1 MGYGDLRH
9 LERDVP
15 AMSDDLGTD
24 LHQLLADRGQRPM
37 FDFFRQR
44 QRPHEVSEV
53 VRQGMKL
60 KPDLV
65 VAELAAR
72 QPGPL
77 DGVLAFLDP
86 LFRRASLVVEGH
98 DPFGRAAQIG
108 DDEADAGIQFAG
120 VPFDLGDHT
129 AFFVP

>member
-1 MGYGDLRH
+1 MFLRSGRRRGRSSQSVDPFQDVSEQSVGYGDLRH

-44 QRPHEVSEV
+44 QRPHEVGEV

-77 DGVLAFLDP
+77 DGVLGSP
-86 LFRRASLVVEGH
+86 
-98 DPFGRAAQIG
+98 
-108 DDEADAGIQFAG
+108 
-120 VPFDLGDHT
+120 
-129 AFFVP
+129 